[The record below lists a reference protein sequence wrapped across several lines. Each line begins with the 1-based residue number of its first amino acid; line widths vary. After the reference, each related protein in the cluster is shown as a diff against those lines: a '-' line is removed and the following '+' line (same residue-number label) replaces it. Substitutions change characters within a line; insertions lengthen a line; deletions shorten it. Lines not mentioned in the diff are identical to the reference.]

1 MYYSEFVKL
10 RDGIRIVSKMYGSE
24 LDLPEND
31 RIYLCELDDFYEDY
45 IANMNII
52 DFVKTAKKVM
62 ERTTGES
69 FEIQKKP
76 ELKRYFYTE
85 KDRQLDSNPEFIKE
99 IEMPR
104 FSENL
109 NRYFART
116 ILVDRIFILPK
127 DRSNEPVELGLV
139 FKKNPELS
147 TFAKTGTVMNNL
159 LSNISDEY
167 DEGNLIKEEIQN
179 EIFKKAES
187 KFNKLFRKEAS
198 F

>member
-31 RIYLCELDDFYEDY
+31 RIYICELDDFYEDY
-45 IANMNII
+45 IANMNVV
-52 DFVKTAKKVM
+52 DFVKIAKKVI
-62 ERTTGES
+62 EKTTGES
-69 FEIQKKP
+69 FTIEKKP
-76 ELKRYFYTE
+76 EFKRYFYTD

-99 IEMPR
+99 IEMPK
-104 FSENL
+104 FSENS